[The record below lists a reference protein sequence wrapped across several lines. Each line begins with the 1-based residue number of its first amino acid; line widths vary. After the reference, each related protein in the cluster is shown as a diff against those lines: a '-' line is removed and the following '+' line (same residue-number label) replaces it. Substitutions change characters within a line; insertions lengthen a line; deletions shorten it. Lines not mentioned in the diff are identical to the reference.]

1 MAKSRK
7 VRDSGFKARVALDAL
22 KERETVGQL
31 AKRHGVHPTQIHEW
45 KRRLIEEAASV
56 FDRGSVAKKTED
68 FDSAEL
74 YAEIG
79 RLKMELDW
87 VKKKAAQFGD

>member
-1 MAKSRK
+1 MAKQRK

-31 AKRHGVHPTQIHEW
+31 AKRHGVHPTQIQEW
-45 KRRLIEEAASV
+45 KRRLLEQASSV
-56 FDRGSVAKKTED
+56 FERNQGAKKTED
-68 FDSAEL
+68 FETAEL
-74 YAEIG
+74 YEQIG

-87 VKKKAAQFGD
+87 VKKKAAQFGE

>member
-1 MAKSRK
+1 L
-7 VRDSGFKARVALDAL
+7 V
-22 KERETVGQL
+22 
-31 AKRHGVHPTQIHEW
+31 
-45 KRRLIEEAASV
+45 EEAPSV